1 MAINVVFNGATIY
14 KPGSYSKTTIDLGGG
29 FPLGPAGLIAIFGE
43 ADAGAPGAVEV
54 NIANNRF
61 SADQLVSVRNKY
73 RSGNIVDAA
82 SLLFAPAADAA
93 IPSGAQTV
101 WIYKTNASVQAELA
115 LASSYGTVT
124 AREWGV
130 GGNRLSYKSVL
141 IAETPATVASTAAFD
156 ETTIAMGD
164 ELVVNVNG
172 GQSNQFTAPAAPA
185 DNAALAAQLANAA
198 NWSNGL
204 PTGLTI
210 TVGGVDGASTI
221 TMTMA
226 VAATQ
231 HQLGW
236 GRSFQLTAG
245 TPDMLVKANL
255 VAGLKTP
262 AVEPSVTLTLDQK
275 RDNIQEEEALGGALV
290 LELGH
295 DGSGGV
301 TTATVTINDESI
313 ILNENAA
320 PVHTLPKASYA
331 TLKDLVDELNLISYA
346 GWSASVSNAIYNQ
359 ISLDML
365 DQVSTVGALS
375 TTTAKPAR
383 IKKDAADVADFF
395 ENSGLASIEDQEE
408 AGLPDSLAET
418 MLTGG
423 AKGATS
429 TASVLAA
436 LEKFEKFHVNAVVP
450 LFSRDATAD
459 IADGLTDSG
468 SNYTIAGIHQAV
480 KTHLSLMKTTKRRSE
495 RQGYLSMKASY
506 DDCKEQAGVLADG
519 RIQLMIQDVRQVDSQ
534 GTIKWFQPWALAS
547 LVAGARGG
555 APIGEPL
562 TFKFL
567 NCSGIRQTA
576 QPMSTPEED
585 IVVGFDP
592 DLQADDAILSG
603 ITFLE
608 APQTGGFRVVV
619 DNTTYGRDNNFV
631 WNRANV
637 LYAADIV
644 AFNFRNGLE
653 ITLVGRKN
661 TVTVADI
668 AGIATSI
675 LTGFLNQ
682 GITVATADAPQGFKN
697 LVVRIEGNI
706 VRVEVTIKLVEGI
719 DFVLSDINISRAVS
733 A

>member
-29 FPLGPAGLIAIFGE
+29 FPLGPAGLVAIFGE
-43 ADAGAPGAVEV
+43 SDAGAPGATEV
-54 NIANNRF
+54 NIANNRY
-61 SADQLVSVRNKY
+61 SADQLVTVRNKY

-82 SLLFAPAADAA
+82 SFLFAPAADAA

-101 WIYKTNASVQAELA
+101 WIYKTNASLQAELA
-115 LASSYGTVT
+115 LASTYGTVK
-124 AREWGV
+124 AVEWGV

-141 IAETPATVASTAAFD
+141 IAETPATAASTAAFD
-156 ETTIAMGD
+156 ETTIAAGD
-164 ELVVNVNG
+164 DFSVHVNG
-172 GQSNQFTAPAAPA
+172 GVIHTFTASGAPA
-185 DNAALAAQLANAA
+185 DNAALAAQLALVG
-198 NWSNGL
+198 NWAGGL
-204 PTGLTI
+204 PTGVNI
-210 TVGGVDGASTI
+210 VVGGVDGASTI
-221 TMTMA
+221 TFTMA
-226 VAATQ
+226 AAATQ

-236 GRSFQLTAG
+236 GRSFQLSPG
-245 TPDMLVKANL
+245 TPDMLVKINH

-275 RDNIQEEEALGGALV
+275 RDNIQEEEALGGAV
-290 LELGH
+290 ALELGH
-295 DGSGGV
+295 DGTGGV
-301 TTATVTINDESI
+301 TSATVTIDADNI
-313 ILNENAA
+313 ILNQNAA
-320 PVHTLPKASYA
+320 PVFTLPKASYS
-331 TLKDLVDELNLISYA
+331 TLKDLVDELNLISYG
-346 GWSASVSNAIYNQ
+346 GWSAAVSNPIYNQ

-365 DQVSTVGALS
+365 DEVTAVGALS
-375 TTTAKPAR
+375 PTTAKPAR
-383 IKKDAADVADFF
+383 IKKDAASVADFF
-395 ENSGLASIEDQEE
+395 ENSGLASLEDQEE

-436 LEKFEKFHVNAVVP
+436 LEKFEKFHVNSIVP
-450 LFSRDATAD
+450 LFSRDATDD
-459 IADGLTDSG
+459 ISDGLTDSG

-480 KTHLSLMKTTKRRSE
+480 KTHISLMKTTKRRSE

-506 DDCKEQAGVLADG
+506 EDCKEQSGVLADG
-519 RIQLMIQDVRQVDSQ
+519 RIQLMIQDIRQVDSQ

-547 LVAGARGG
+547 LVSGARGG

-562 TFKFL
+562 TFKFM

-585 IVVGFDP
+585 IVIDFDP
-592 DLQADDAILSG
+592 DLQADDAIQAG
-603 ITFLE
+603 ITYLE
-608 APQTGGFRVVV
+608 APQTGGFRIVV
-619 DNTTYGRDNNFV
+619 DNTTYGRDANFV
-631 WNRANV
+631 FNRANV

-653 ITLVGRKN
+653 NTLIGRKN

-668 AGIATSI
+668 AGICTSI
-675 LTGFLNQ
+675 LTGYLNQ

-706 VRVEVTIKLVEGI
+706 VRIEVTIKLVEGI